1 MKMTSG
7 FRKFLLLWLGGLI
20 SQIGGG
26 LTSFGLGVY
35 VFNRTGRAA
44 DVAFITLIGFLPSLI
59 LSVPA
64 GVLADKYDRR
74 LLMMIGDGCSGA
86 GVAFILLCMIMG
98 KVTLIRIYI
107 GIFFSSVFSSLLEP
121 SYRATITDLLAKEE
135 FSKAGGLVSLAGS
148 AKYLFSPVIAGILLS
163 ISDVKLLLL
172 IDISTFILTVICTA
186 AVRKRIEN
194 KKSKTA
200 DSFFLRLKEGW
211 EAVYERKG
219 VMMLLVVTSVVTLFM
234 GVFQVLA
241 APTILSFSD
250 SKTLGITET
259 ICACGMLISGIVLGL
274 RGIKKRFLTVLSV
287 SLVLAGLFMVGF
299 SAFENIPL
307 MCLFGFF
314 FFAAL
319 PFANNCLDY
328 LTRAN
333 IPDAFQGRAWG
344 LIGFLSQLGYVVAYT
359 VSGMAADGLS
369 VLTERGVGRGSAMM
383 IGISG
388 IGLIVIAS
396 SIPRIKTIRDIET

>member
-1 MKMTSG
+1 MI
-7 FRKFLLLWLGGLI
+7 F
-20 SQIGGG
+20 QC
-26 LTSFGLGVY
+26 
-35 VFNRTGRAA
+35 
-44 DVAFITLIGFLPSLI
+44 VALAWVTWPSATV
-59 LSVPA
+59 LSP
-64 GVLADKYDRR
+64 
-74 LLMMIGDGCSGA
+74 
-86 GVAFILLCMIMG
+86 
-98 KVTLIRIYI
+98 
-107 GIFFSSVFSSLLEP
+107 
-121 SYRATITDLLAKEE
+121 
-135 FSKAGGLVSLAGS
+135 
-148 AKYLFSPVIAGILLS
+148 
-163 ISDVKLLLL
+163 
-172 IDISTFILTVICTA
+172 
-186 AVRKRIEN
+186 
-194 KKSKTA
+194 
-200 DSFFLRLKEGW
+200 
-211 EAVYERKG
+211 
-219 VMMLLVVTSVVTLFM
+219 TLFM

>member
-7 FRKFLLLWLGGLI
+7 FRKFLLLWFGGLM

-44 DVAFITLIGFLPSLI
+44 DVAFITLIGFLPGLI

>member
-1 MKMTSG
+1 MTSG

-44 DVAFITLIGFLPSLI
+44 DVAFITLIGFLPGLI